1 MSWFPICSRQV
12 KKIRKIM
19 FLCIGGGLLLTLGY
33 DLLELFCAFIP
44 GEIHIYSC
52 GDVDF
57 REPLEI
63 SVKAISSSSD
73 KYAVTRSLPFA
84 IYADS
89 VSPLLLH
96 KRGKKVFYSVRIS
109 AEKRQVVIVHKFL
122 TFFWGFT
129 GPSVYEITDAVGK
142 RRFCSAAMEAM
153 KKRE

>member
-1 MSWFPICSRQV
+1 
-12 KKIRKIM
+12 M

-52 GDVDF
+52 GDVDL

-129 GPSVYEITDAVGK
+129 GPSVYEIVFLKRSFSFRKFLFHHNIKKQIIFLTSGK
-142 RRFCSAAMEAM
+142 NALL
-153 KKRE
+153 